1 MLGFISEE
9 LMIFEDF
16 RGERIFFSVFPQ
28 TIKTVKKILTWSSGG
43 GGAYAKGGVNM

>member
-28 TIKTVKKILTWSSGG
+28 TIKTVKKNPYMVEWGG
-43 GGAYAKGGVNM
+43 GDYAKGGVNM